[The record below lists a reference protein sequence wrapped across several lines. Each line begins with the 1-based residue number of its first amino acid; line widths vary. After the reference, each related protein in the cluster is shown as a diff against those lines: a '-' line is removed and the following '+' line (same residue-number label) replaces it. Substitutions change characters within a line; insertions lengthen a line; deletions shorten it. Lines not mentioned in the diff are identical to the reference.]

1 MLLKHKFASALL
13 PHFHPTPV
21 SPYSSA
27 FALRWEQPEKVE
39 AKFASTCQKR
49 LSFSVTYYSLI

>member
-13 PHFHPTPV
+13 PHFHPSPV

-27 FALRWEQPEKVE
+27 FTLRWKQSEKVE
-39 AKFASTCQKR
+39 AKFASTCRKR
-49 LSFSVTYYSLI
+49 LSFAVTYCPLP

>member
-1 MLLKHKFASALL
+1 VLLKHKFASALL
-13 PHFHPTPV
+13 PHFHPSPV

-27 FALRWEQPEKVE
+27 FTLRWKQSEKVE

-49 LSFSVTYYSLI
+49 LSFAVTYYPLP